1 MKVDGSGDLPHSHSH
16 ALAFHPH
23 FCFNIFIFDIFT
35 FRHFI
40 FRPNS
45 GLPYFSLHCIA
56 YVIRKHLFLLKYENM
71 SKNDATC
78 QIHISKYLHL
88 LQLYALI
95 PVSVAGAERSFS
107 ILKLI

>member
-1 MKVDGSGDLPHSHSH
+1 MKVNGSADLPHSY
-16 ALAFHPH
+16 ALTFHPH
-23 FCFNIFIFDIFT
+23 FCFDI
-35 FRHFI
+35 FI

-56 YVIRKHLFLLKYENM
+56 YVIRKHLFLLKYENL

-95 PVSVAGAERSFS
+95 PVSVAAAERSFS
-107 ILKLI
+107 ILKLV

>member
-1 MKVDGSGDLPHSHSH
+1 MKVDGSGDLPHPHSHSHSH
-16 ALAFHPH
+16 ALAFYPH
-23 FCFNIFIFDIFT
+23 FCFNIFT